1 MYSKNIPAPNCLS
14 SNCCT
19 IIYVFTPKTML
30 WSFRLGHCYKCKLT
44 FERLP
49 YFVNIC
55 SVKKEFPEISFS
67 VFASLIFKHFDNMK
81 RTRKNA
87 VMFIL
92 FWNKNKMTN
101 PCGNNPLSQHGA
113 LAVACLL
120 IFFTFSHHK

>member
-44 FERLP
+44 FERFL
-49 YFVNIC
+49 YFVNMFCEKRIPGNYFFC
-55 SVKKEFPEISFS
+55 LCFLDIQTFWQYEKAKEKVSVM
-67 VFASLIFKHFDNMK
+67 L
-81 RTRKNA
+81 
-87 VMFIL
+87 IL

-101 PCGNNPLSQHGA
+101 PCGNNPLSQHEA

-120 IFFTFSHHK
+120 IFFHIFPS